1 MAKFMMTKLVP
12 NSGSSKYGTNY
23 TTTNGNEEFTNIDN
37 YEEYLSNLP
46 MGIEPISEEEFYTR
60 HSSNRYTLDKKFG
73 ASICIRANL
82 SW

>member
-1 MAKFMMTKLVP
+1 MARGSNNN
-12 NSGSSKYGTNY
+12 NSNQVRYGEIYDDETSTNGGSSKYGTNY

-60 HSSNRYTLDKKFG
+60 HSSNRYL
-73 ASICIRANL
+73 R
-82 SW
+82 